1 METSTA
7 QRRTRPLTYSREELL
22 ELAKNKHGLRHRV
35 PAELQLRY
43 RGCKAGAKV
52 QARRTENRR
61 RQKPSLPSVIMGN
74 VNSLANK
81 IDELAALG
89 NQRIYRECSLFIL
102 TETWLTATI
111 PDGNVDLRGFTAV
124 RADRDTKVCGKSKGG
139 GLIIYTNNR
148 WCNPGHVSVKAVLC
162 CPNLELL
169 AVSMRPYY
177 LPREFS
183 HVIALCV
190 YIAPTANGATACE
203 KIHSVAARL
212 QTKHPEALL
221 IISGDFNHVTLDS
234 TLAAL
239 HQVIDCPTRNNR
251 TIDLLYTN
259 IKEVYG
265 VIALPP
271 LGKSDHNLVYVQPQ
285 YTPLVQRQAASTGS
299 IRRWTPEAEEA
310 LKDCFNITDWDVL
323 LVEHEEDIDGMT
335 DRLTDYLNFCV
346 DVVVPTKT
354 VQCYPNN
361 KPWVT
366 QEVKDVLNKKKKAFR
381 NKDREKMKEAQ
392 REVKRCLKE
401 AKNTYRKKVEK
412 KLADN
417 NMRDVWEGVRTITGH
432 KAKTSTEEGGVERAN
447 DLNQF
452 FNSSRAPLY
461 PPSLQPATHHNFPQ
475 PASPPP
481 SSTSPPSADL
491 LLPPFHLYNPIFLL
505 SPSPHPPCIPLLS
518 PSPHPPCFTA
528 DQTFKYLGLWLDNRL
543 DWTSNTRQL
552 YKKTQSRIYFLRR
565 LRSFN
570 ICRKLLWMFYQSVV
584 ASVLSYAVVC
594 WGGSATKADLSRLEK
609 LIRRAS
615 SVVGMKLKPLATV
628 TERRTI
634 DKLRSIM
641 DNDRHPLHTV
651 IHSQRSLISQRLR
664 LPKFRTNRLG
674 NSFIPRAIRL
684 FNSSL
689 GGRRQQKP
697 SKEEEPKGLSW
708 KDKPLHGMYHQQIE
722 EVAHIKKTYQWLE
735 KAGLK
740 RQHKGTTHGCTRTG
754 PEHQSNRGPCLSYRQ
769 DPRYRLY
776 GDAPETV
783 QHITA
788 DCKMLAG
795 KAYMERHSQVAGEQA
810 DQYSVGLPDGD

>member
-1 METSTA
+1 
-7 QRRTRPLTYSREELL
+7 
-22 ELAKNKHGLRHRV
+22 
-35 PAELQLRY
+35 
-43 RGCKAGAKV
+43 
-52 QARRTENRR
+52 
-61 RQKPSLPSVIMGN
+61 
-74 VNSLANK
+74 
-81 IDELAALG
+81 
-89 NQRIYRECSLFIL
+89 
-102 TETWLTATI
+102 
-111 PDGNVDLRGFTAV
+111 
-124 RADRDTKVCGKSKGG
+124 
-139 GLIIYTNNR
+139 
-148 WCNPGHVSVKAVLC
+148 
-162 CPNLELL
+162 
-169 AVSMRPYY
+169 MRPYY

-259 IKEVYG
+259 VKEAYR

-285 YTPLVQRQAASTGS
+285 YTPLVQRQAASTRS
-299 IRRWTPEAEEA
+299 LRRWTPAAEEA
-310 LKDCFNITDWDVL
+310 LKDCFNITDWD
-323 LVEHEEDIDGMT
+323 
-335 DRLTDYLNFCV
+335 
-346 DVVVPTKT
+346 T

-381 NKDREKMKEAQ
+381 NKDREEMKEAQ

-401 AKNTYRKKVEK
+401 AKNIYRKKVEK

-432 KAKTSTEEGGVERAN
+432 KAKTSTEGGGVERAN

-452 FNSSRAPLY
+452 FNRFSQPTPLQSSAPHLSSPAPLQPS
-461 PPSLQPATHHNFPQ
+461 PPSPAAELPSTPPPSNQPPTTTFPD

-481 SSTSPPSADL
+481 SPPPLPLLTSLSHPSTFYHPHP
-491 LLPPFHLYNPIFLL
+491 LL

-528 DQTFKYLGLWLDNRL
+528 DQVRGELRKLRPRKAAGPDRVCPRLLKTCAAELGEPLQRVFNLSLELGKVPTLWKTSCIIPVPKKNRPSELNDFRPVALTSHLMKTLERLFLNLLRPQVQHAEDSLQFAYRDKVGVEDAIIYLLHRDKLLQMRVDPFLVAWISSYLTDRPQFVRMKDITSDTVVSSIGAPQGTVLSPILFTLYTSDFCYNSEMCHIQKFADDTAIVGCIRDDQEEEYRCLVRDFVAWCHNNGLQLNTSKTKELVIDFGRDRPRPRPVQIGTEEVEGVQTYKYLGLWLDNRL

-552 YKKTQSRIYFLRR
+552 YKKTQSRMYFLRR

-609 LIRRAS
+609 LIRRAG
-615 SVVGMKLKPLATV
+615 SVVGMKLEPLATV
-628 TERRTI
+628 AERRTI

-641 DNDRHPLHTV
+641 DNVRHPLHTV

-664 LPKFRTNRLG
+664 LPKFRTN
-674 NSFIPRAIRL
+674 
-684 FNSSL
+684 
-689 GGRRQQKP
+689 
-697 SKEEEPKGLSW
+697 
-708 KDKPLHGMYHQQIE
+708 
-722 EVAHIKKTYQWLE
+722 
-735 KAGLK
+735 
-740 RQHKGTTHGCTRTG
+740 
-754 PEHQSNRGPCLSYRQ
+754 
-769 DPRYRLY
+769 
-776 GDAPETV
+776 
-783 QHITA
+783 
-788 DCKMLAG
+788 
-795 KAYMERHSQVAGEQA
+795 
-810 DQYSVGLPDGD
+810 

>member
-1 METSTA
+1 MDTSTA

-35 PAELQLRY
+35 PAELQQCY

-52 QARRTENRR
+52 QARRTENQRR
-61 RQKPSLPSVIMGN
+61 HKPSLPSVIMGN
-74 VNSLANK
+74 VNSLTNK

-111 PDGNVDLRGFTAV
+111 PDANVDLRGFTAV
-124 RADRDTKVCGKSKGG
+124 RADRDTKACGKSKGG

-212 QTKHPEALL
+212 QTKHPEDLL

-259 IKEVYG
+259 VKEAYR

-285 YTPLVQRQAASTGS
+285 YTPLVQRQAASTRS
-299 IRRWTPEAEEA
+299 IRRWTPAAEEA

-323 LVEHEEDIDGMT
+323 LGEHEEDIDGMT

-381 NKDREKMKEAQ
+381 NKDREEMKEAQ

-432 KAKTSTEEGGVERAN
+432 KAKTSMEGGGVERAN

-452 FNSSRAPLY
+452 FNRFSQPTPLQSSA
-461 PPSLQPATHHNFPQ
+461 PPSLQFVYR
-475 PASPPP
+475 
-481 SSTSPPSADL
+481 DKVEGV
-491 LLPPFHLYNPIFLL
+491 
-505 SPSPHPPCIPLLS
+505 
-518 PSPHPPCFTA
+518 
-528 DQTFKYLGLWLDNRL
+528 QTYKYLGLWL

-552 YKKTQSRIYFLRR
+552 YKKTQSRMYFLRR

-594 WGGSATKADLSRLEK
+594 WRGSATKADLSRLEK

-628 TERRTI
+628 AERRTI

-664 LPKFRTNRLG
+664 LPRFRTNRLG
-674 NSFIPRAIRL
+674 NSFVPRAIRL
-684 FNSSL
+684 FNSSQ
-689 GGRRQQKP
+689 GGRR
-697 SKEEEPKGLSW
+697 
-708 KDKPLHGMYHQQIE
+708 
-722 EVAHIKKTYQWLE
+722 AN
-735 KAGLK
+735 
-740 RQHKGTTHGCTRTG
+740 RRTG
-754 PEHQSNRGPCLSYRQ
+754 TFL
-769 DPRYRLY
+769 
-776 GDAPETV
+776 
-783 QHITA
+783 
-788 DCKMLAG
+788 
-795 KAYMERHSQVAGEQA
+795 
-810 DQYSVGLPDGD
+810 